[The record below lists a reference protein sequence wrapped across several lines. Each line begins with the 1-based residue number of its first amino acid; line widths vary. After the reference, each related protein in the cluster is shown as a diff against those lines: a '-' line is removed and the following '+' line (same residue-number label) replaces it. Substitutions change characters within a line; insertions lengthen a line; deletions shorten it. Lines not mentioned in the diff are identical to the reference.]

1 MSQIREISRS
11 ITEDLF
17 AKGKL
22 DLVEEYFAEDYVGHN
37 PPEGF
42 GSGREGL
49 RAFVQTIHERLS
61 DIEAEATHVLVDG
74 DRSAVRWTVRAVHSG
89 EFFGIPPT
97 NETVH
102 VDGISIY
109 QFEGGRVAEEW
120 TRSNDLE
127 MLQQMGALPETA

>member
-1 MSQIREISRS
+1 MSRIREISRS

-22 DLVEEYFAEDYVGHN
+22 DLVEEYFAEDYVSHD
-37 PPEGF
+37 PPKGF
-42 GSGREGL
+42 EAGREGL

-61 DIEAEATHVLVDG
+61 DIEAAATHILVDG
-74 DRSAVRWTVRAVHSG
+74 DQSAVRWTVRAVHSG

-102 VDGISIY
+102 VNGISIY
-109 QFEGGRVAEEW
+109 QFEGSMVTEEW
-120 TRSNDLE
+120 ARSNDLE
-127 MLQQMGALPETA
+127 TLQQIGAVPETA